1 MPASSF
7 TVKQLRVT
15 FNLSTNA
22 VFQGTASNT
31 LVLTGL
37 RVSANVRGYGFPS
50 FPEMD
55 LSVYGMKQADMQA
68 LSALAFNPLEVVRN
82 TVTLEANAGNGWAQ
96 IYAGQICSAF
106 IDYSAA
112 PEVPLRVSARVLF
125 LESLAAAPAVSYT
138 GPTDVATMCNNIA
151 GKVGYSFVNTGV
163 TAQLSNPYCTGTV
176 AEQLRNIALNAGIDC
191 YTDNNQIEI
200 CPKGQ
205 PRALPSFALTPQS
218 GLVGYPLPD
227 SRGYIHVRA
236 LFNPAFRYGA
246 PITISGS
253 DVVIDQKVPK
263 TLNSRADGSWMIG
276 WLSHTLEALKPNGA
290 WFTDMLLYPPG
301 QLPPIQ

>member
-1 MPASSF
+1 MAQSSF
-7 TVKQLRVT
+7 TVKNLRVT
-15 FNLSTNA
+15 FNLSSGATY
-22 VFQGTASNT
+22 QGTNSNT
-31 LVLTGL
+31 LVLAGL
-37 RVSANVRGYGFPS
+37 RVTANVSGYGFPS
-50 FPEMD
+50 FPNMD
-55 LSVYGMKQADMQA
+55 LAVYGMKLADMQS
-68 LSALAFNPLEVVRN
+68 LTSIEFNPLNYTRN
-82 TVTLEANAGNGWAQ
+82 VVTLEANAGNGWAQ
-96 IYAGQICSAF
+96 VYSGQICFAF

-125 LESLAAAPAVSYT
+125 LESLNPAPAVSYT
-138 GPTDVATMCNNIA
+138 GPTDVATMCSNIA
-151 GKVGYSFVNTGV
+151 GKVGYSFVNSGV
-163 TAQLSNPYCTGTV
+163 TAQLSNPYCSGTV

-205 PRALPSFALTPQS
+205 PRALPSFTLTPQS
-218 GLVGYPLPD
+218 GLVGYPTSD
-227 SRGYIHVRA
+227 SRGYIRARA

-253 DVVIDQKVPK
+253 DVVIDTKLPQ

-301 QLPPIQ
+301 QIPPIQ